1 MSLSPTPS
9 QPDPTTSHNLGDE
22 NAALRRQLQD
32 TQEELREATQ
42 EVPKRPFTTRT
53 LGRAIRRLVS
63 CFESISS
70 LTAEADRRVIAAAEG
85 IVDPPPITDED
96 VELATAR
103 NRTFTGYQLLIE
115 VAPQIPDL
123 MKKPNSNE
131 LKSYIKRLQAGANS
145 GRTDDN
151 SRLKWE
157 VAKWINDAYK
167 LGPAERLSTEDRDNR
182 GFQHDICGEL
192 LAPID
197 IDWNDLT
204 VREDIRNGTSE
215 VNPNDS
221 YFLRCLYHNG
231 QGDPNNVEEGFLRS
245 HWLLLVFH
253 AIFLSPSVD
262 EDQYRDEELDGPPQ
276 KKRKI
281 SAKARSNV
289 STILNMNGKI
299 TGRVIAYVAVLFVFN
314 LHDISTWRECHN
326 GFSFDEFYNFIVDF
340 FEDTPDAQ
348 SKARVR
354 SLLNWWNRKI
364 FPHKATASSNPR
376 QSRKKLAAQRAAA
389 ARP

>member
-53 LGRAIRRLVS
+53 LGRAIRWLVS

-145 GRTDDN
+145 GRTDNN

-215 VNPNDS
+215 VIP
-221 YFLRCLYHNG
+221 
-231 QGDPNNVEEGFLRS
+231 
-245 HWLLLVFH
+245 
-253 AIFLSPSVD
+253 
-262 EDQYRDEELDGPPQ
+262 
-276 KKRKI
+276 
-281 SAKARSNV
+281 
-289 STILNMNGKI
+289 I
-299 TGRVIAYVAVLFVFN
+299 T
-314 LHDISTWRECHN
+314 
-326 GFSFDEFYNFIVDF
+326 
-340 FEDTPDAQ
+340 
-348 SKARVR
+348 
-354 SLLNWWNRKI
+354 
-364 FPHKATASSNPR
+364 
-376 QSRKKLAAQRAAA
+376 SRKVFSAVTGSFW
-389 ARP
+389 